1 MIQMN
6 KFLNEILEQPAALK
20 DTLAFYESAAG
31 KELLQKATDLYQDNQ
46 ISGILLT
53 GMGSSFFT
61 SYLAS
66 CLLNACGIPAS
77 AINASELLHYH
88 FSLIRKDILLVC
100 VSQSGESYEI
110 VELLQKL
117 PENVACLAITNEET
131 SRLAQMGTGVLLSKA
146 GHEEMTST
154 KSYVSIALVKL
165 IFSWALA
172 GKWTDNK
179 RDEIR
184 QLISNIEEL
193 LESHPDW
200 MPEIS
205 HFLGEYDYIEI
216 IGRGPAY
223 ASVNQGALMFKEAV
237 RNPAGS
243 SFGGEFRH
251 GPMEMVRE
259 GFRAFL
265 FAPEG
270 KTFDQSLKMAKDI
283 AGFNG
288 KVVVICNR
296 ELDIADPNINLFR
309 IDVKDEYLFAIGGII
324 PLQFMVNNRAIELGR
339 EPGYFTRGAK
349 ITSTE

>member
-1 MIQMN
+1 MN
-6 KFLNEILEQPAALK
+6 KFLSEILEQPAALT
-20 DTLAFYESAAG
+20 DTLTFYESGAG
-31 KELLQKATDLYQDNQ
+31 KELLQKATNLYQDNQ

-66 CLLNACGIPAS
+66 CLLNANEIPAS

-100 VSQSGESYEI
+100 VSQSGESYEV

-117 PENVACLAITNEET
+117 PDDIPCLAITNEAS
-131 SRLAQMGTGVLLSKA
+131 SRLAKMGTEVLLSKA

-165 IFSWALA
+165 IFGWALA
-172 GKWTDNK
+172 GKWIGAK

-184 QLISNIEEL
+184 QLITNIDEL
-193 LESHPDW
+193 LKSHQDW

-205 HFLGEYDYIEI
+205 HFLGEYDYIEM

-223 ASVNQGALMFKEAV
+223 ASVNHGALMFKEAV
-237 RNPAGS
+237 RNPAGG

-288 KVVVICNR
+288 KVVIITNKEMDLSAPNIYVFR
-296 ELDIADPNINLFR
+296 LDIE
-309 IDVKDEYLFAIGGII
+309 DEYLFAIGSII
-324 PLQFMVNNRAIELGR
+324 PLQFMVNSRAIELGR

-349 ITSTE
+349 ITKTE

>member
-1 MIQMN
+1 MN

-20 DTLAFYESAAG
+20 DTLSFYESGAG
-31 KELLQKATDLYQDNQ
+31 IELLQKATGLYQNNQ

-66 CLLNACGIPAS
+66 CLLNAYGIPAS

-88 FSLIRKDILLVC
+88 FSLLKKDILLVC
-100 VSQSGESYEI
+100 VSQSGESYEV

-117 PENVACLAITNEET
+117 PDDIPCLSITNEAS
-131 SRLAQMGTGVLLSKA
+131 SRLAKMGTEVLLSKA

-172 GKWTDNK
+172 GKWTGTE

-184 QLISNIEEL
+184 QLITNFDEL
-193 LESHPDW
+193 LKNHQDW

-205 HFLGEYDYIEI
+205 DFFGQYDYIEL

-223 ASVNQGALMFKEAV
+223 SSVLQGALMFKEAV
-237 RNPAGS
+237 RNPAGGT
-243 SFGGEFRH
+243 FGGEFRH

-259 GFRAFL
+259 GFNVVV
-265 FAPEG
+265 FAPKG

-283 AGFNG
+283 ARFDG
-288 KVVVICNR
+288 KVMILTNGD
-296 ELDIADPNINLFR
+296 LILSDPNMYVFR
-309 IDVKDEYLFAIGGII
+309 LGVEDEYLFAIGSII
-324 PLQFMVNNRAIELGR
+324 PLQFMVNSRAIELGR

-349 ITSTE
+349 ITKSE

>member
-20 DTLAFYESAAG
+20 DTLAFYESREG
-31 KELLQKATDLYQDNQ
+31 KELLQKAIGLYQDNQ
-46 ISGILLT
+46 ISGTILT

-66 CLLNACGIPAS
+66 CLLNANGIPAS

-88 FSLIRKDILLVC
+88 FSLLKKDILLVC

-117 PENVACLAITNEET
+117 PDDIPCLAITNEAS
-131 SRLAQMGTGVLLSKA
+131 SRLAKMGTEVLLSKA
-146 GHEEMTST
+146 GHEEMTSS

-172 GKWTDNK
+172 GKWTGTK

-184 QLISNIEEL
+184 QLITTIIEL
-193 LESHPDW
+193 LKSHMEW

-205 HFLGEYDYIEI
+205 NFLGEYEYIEM

-237 RNPAGS
+237 RNPAGG

-265 FAPEG
+265 FAPDG
-270 KTFDQSLKMAKDI
+270 NTFEQSLKMAKDI
-283 AGFNG
+283 ASFNG
-288 KVVVICNR
+288 KVIIISNR
-296 ELDIADPNINLFR
+296 KLNLSNPNIHVFR
-309 IDVKDEYLFAIGGII
+309 LDVNDEYLFAIGSII
-324 PLQFMVNNRAIELGR
+324 PLQFMVNSRAIELGR

-349 ITSTE
+349 ITKSE